1 MDRIE
6 EICDK
11 IGQCDDNIIE
21 QLVARMRCI
30 QDIIEYKKEKGIPIL
45 QPEQEKKQED
55 NLKRKLGD
63 NPFEEEILDIFKY
76 IVKNSR
82 RIQAK
87 ALFNYNIFL
96 IGFMGAGKSTVA
108 RELKKQLEMNYV
120 EMDQLIVEQRG
131 MAITDIFEEYGEMD
145 QLNVEKRGMV
155 ITDIFEEYGETY
167 FRNLESNVLIELQ
180 KRKQTI
186 VSCGG
191 GIVVREDN
199 KDHMKKNGRVVFL
212 TATPNT
218 VYERVKNSTER
229 PILNNNMNVEFI
241 SQLLEKRRALYEE
254 AADITVATD
263 GKSVS
268 EICDEIVSEL
278 IAYDLRLNKKES

>member
-55 NLKRKLGD
+55 NLKQKLGD
-63 NPFEEEILDIFKY
+63 NVFEEEILNIFKY

-131 MAITDIFEEYGEMD
+131 MAITDIFEEYGE
-145 QLNVEKRGMV
+145 
-155 ITDIFEEYGETY
+155 TY

-191 GIVVREDN
+191 GVVMREEN
-199 KDHMKKNGRVVFL
+199 TDHMKKNGRVVLL
-212 TATPNT
+212 TAKPETI
-218 VYERVKNSTER
+218 YERVKDSDER

-241 SQLLEKRRALYEE
+241 SGLMDKRKDRYE
-254 AADITVATD
+254 AVADITVATD
-263 GKSVS
+263 GKNVTQICE
-268 EICDEIVSEL
+268 EIISKL
-278 IAYDLRLNKKES
+278 IALDNAKEAEA

>member
-82 RIQAK
+82 RIQVK

-131 MAITDIFEEYGEMD
+131 MA
-145 QLNVEKRGMV
+145 

>member
-1 MDRIE
+1 
-6 EICDK
+6 
-11 IGQCDDNIIE
+11 
-21 QLVARMRCI
+21 
-30 QDIIEYKKEKGIPIL
+30 
-45 QPEQEKKQED
+45 
-55 NLKRKLGD
+55 
-63 NPFEEEILDIFKY
+63 
-76 IVKNSR
+76 
-82 RIQAK
+82 
-87 ALFNYNIFL
+87 
-96 IGFMGAGKSTVA
+96 
-108 RELKKQLEMNYV
+108 MNYV

-131 MAITDIFEEYGEMD
+131 MA
-145 QLNVEKRGMV
+145 

-241 SQLLEKRRALYEE
+241 SQLLENAELCMKRQR
-254 AADITVATD
+254 I
-263 GKSVS
+263 SQ
-268 EICDEIVSEL
+268 
-278 IAYDLRLNKKES
+278 

>member
-6 EICDK
+6 EIRDK

-21 QLVARMRCI
+21 HLVARMRCI

-63 NPFEEEILDIFKY
+63 NPFEEEMLDIFKY

-131 MAITDIFEEYGEMD
+131 MAITDIFEEYGE
-145 QLNVEKRGMV
+145 
-155 ITDIFEEYGETY
+155 TY

-199 KDHMKKNGRVVFL
+199 KDHMKKHGRVVLL
-212 TATPNT
+212 TATPET
-218 VYERVKNSTER
+218 VYNRVKDSTER
-229 PILNNNMNVEFI
+229 PILNDHMNVDFI
-241 SQLLEKRRALYEE
+241 AGLQEKRRALYEA
-254 AADITVATD
+254 AADVTVATD
-263 GKSVS
+263 GKNPE
-268 EICDEIVSEL
+268 EICREIVEKL
-278 IAYDLRLNKKES
+278 TQLDRDTAAEQCK

>member
-6 EICDK
+6 EIRDK

-30 QDIIEYKKEKGIPIL
+30 QDIIEYKKETGIPIL

-76 IVKNSR
+76 SVKNSR

-108 RELKKQLEMNYV
+108 RELKKQLEMKYV

-131 MAITDIFEEYGEMD
+131 MA
-145 QLNVEKRGMV
+145 

-241 SQLLEKRRALYEE
+241 SQLLEKRRTLYEE

>member
-76 IVKNSR
+76 
-82 RIQAK
+82 
-87 ALFNYNIFL
+87 NIFL

-131 MAITDIFEEYGEMD
+131 MA
-145 QLNVEKRGMV
+145 

-241 SQLLEKRRALYEE
+241 SQLLEKRRTLYEE

>member
-30 QDIIEYKKEKGIPIL
+30 QDIIEYKKEKGI
-45 QPEQEKKQED
+45 
-55 NLKRKLGD
+55 
-63 NPFEEEILDIFKY
+63 
-76 IVKNSR
+76 
-82 RIQAK
+82 
-87 ALFNYNIFL
+87 
-96 IGFMGAGKSTVA
+96 
-108 RELKKQLEMNYV
+108 
-120 EMDQLIVEQRG
+120 
-131 MAITDIFEEYGEMD
+131 
-145 QLNVEKRGMV
+145 
-155 ITDIFEEYGETY
+155 
-167 FRNLESNVLIELQ
+167 
-180 KRKQTI
+180 
-186 VSCGG
+186 
-191 GIVVREDN
+191 
-199 KDHMKKNGRVVFL
+199 
-212 TATPNT
+212 
-218 VYERVKNSTER
+218 